1 MKINTRLLAALVL
14 SFTILGGTIAHSA
27 NAFEY
32 WGRGGRWVHDRHD
45 GRLGWWWIVGPSW
58 YYYPRPYAVT
68 APQTVIIQQPIQAQP
83 QQVVI
88 EQGAPQAAAPSPVL
102 YYCKSTET
110 YYPDTMTCPGGWST
124 QIAGTPPR

>member
-1 MKINTRLLAALVL
+1 MKINTRLLALLVL
-14 SFTILGGTIAHSA
+14 AFTVLSGSVAHSA

-32 WGRGGRWVHDRHD
+32 WGRGGRWVHDRHE

-68 APQTVIIQQPIQAQP
+68 APQTVIIQQPVQQP

-88 EQGAPQAAAPSPVL
+88 EQAAPQVANSPVL

-124 QIAGTPPR
+124 QIAGTPPK

>member
-1 MKINTRLLAALVL
+1 MTIKARYLGISVLVL
-14 SFTILGGTIAHSA
+14 SILGGVTANSA

-32 WGRGGRWVHDRHD
+32 WGHGGRWVHDRHN

-58 YYYPRPYAVT
+58 YFYPRPYAVT
-68 APQTVIIQQPIQAQP
+68 TPQTVIIQQPVQQQP

-88 EQGAPQAAAPSPVL
+88 EQGAPQAAVPSPVL
-102 YYCKSTET
+102 YYCRSTET

-124 QIAGTPPR
+124 QTAGEPPK